1 MTKQEFCELLGAPV
15 SDGFYRDIETVY
27 NYHPS
32 ISGCMSLGKAQVIQL
47 FKEFGFRIFTDML
60 PTAMLA
66 KAKEEHIRLAKLELQ
81 ELEDDY
87 KLFRYGVS

>member
-32 ISGCMSLGKAQVIQL
+32 ISETGGIMQVVRL

-66 KAKEEHIRLAKLELQ
+66 KAKEEHIRLAKLKLQ

-87 KLFRYGVS
+87 KLFRCGVS